1 MKKSTIIYLA
11 TALISSAVMPGLAL
25 AEDDSAQAAKVAS
38 DPSVLRVCAAA
49 SEAPYSMGD
58 GSGFENR
65 IAVVLAK
72 AMGREPVFV
81 WTKKPAIYLVKDQLD
96 PGNCDV
102 VMGVDDGDE
111 RVLTSNPYY
120 RAPYVFIQRKDS
132 KLDIRNYDSPDMQK
146 TGHIAFEP
154 GGPSQTMLEKNDLY
168 NRNFNY
174 LASLTD
180 FKSKRNEYVRLDPA
194 RIVGEVESGNAD
206 VGIAFAPEVSR
217 LVKAKST
224 DLKMVPIPDGN
235 TRSDGAPVP
244 SSFDQSIAVRKDD
257 KKLLDEINAALEKA
271 RPEIL
276 GILQEEGIPLLTAGG
291 HDQKTTPSK
300 S

>member
-1 MKKSTIIYLA
+1 MKKSAKVYVAAAIISG
-11 TALISSAVMPGLAL
+11 ALIPTITLA
-25 AEDDSAQAAKVAS
+25 DDSAPAAKPAS
-38 DPSVLRVCAAA
+38 DATVLRVCAAA
-49 SEAPYSMGD
+49 SEAPYSMSD

-72 AMGREPVFV
+72 AMGRQPVFV

-120 RAPYVFIQRKDS
+120 RAPYVFIQRRDS
-132 KLDIRNYDSPDMQK
+132 KLDISNYDSPDLQK

-168 NRNFNY
+168 NKNFNY

-194 RIVGEVESGNAD
+194 RIVGEVENGNAD

-217 LVKAKST
+217 LVKNKSA
-224 DLKMVPIPDGN
+224 DLKMIPIPDGN

-244 SSFDQSIAVRKDD
+244 SAFDQSIAVRKDD
-257 KKLLDEINAALEKA
+257 DKLRDEINAALDKA

-276 GILQEEGIPLLTAGG
+276 GILNDEGIPLLAAGG
-291 HDQKTTPSK
+291 HDQKTIPSK